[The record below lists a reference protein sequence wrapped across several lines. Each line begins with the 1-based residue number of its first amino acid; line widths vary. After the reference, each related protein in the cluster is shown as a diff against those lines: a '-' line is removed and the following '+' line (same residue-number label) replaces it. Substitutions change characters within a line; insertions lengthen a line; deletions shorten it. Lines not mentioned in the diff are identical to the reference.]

1 MVEACESTG
10 SVTEAIC
17 GLTSTSEQIGAQ
29 VDQVTSRIGEIVNA
43 TVEVAAGAEQLQQ
56 LVATFKLGVG

>member
-1 MVEACESTG
+1 
-10 SVTEAIC
+10 VTEAIC